1 MFGNYLKWV
10 EKQSSNFPYLAC
22 CEIELF
28 SKKKNSEK
36 QSLNRRYILL
46 IKDFFFLFF
55 TTKHKKTWKTIFTE
69 GFFYQNKQS
78 ARCVQLSPIV
88 SWETMKVIHFTNLD
102 GLWSRSSAHSWYL
115 PIWIL
120 NILPEGIVAA
130 CTQM

>member
-10 EKQSSNFPYLAC
+10 EKQSSNFSYLAC
-22 CEIELF
+22 CEIKLF
-28 SKKKNSEK
+28 SKKKISRK

-46 IKDFFFLFF
+46 IKDFFFFFLLPNTRKHEKLFL
-55 TTKHKKTWKTIFTE
+55 HKV
-69 GFFYQNKQS
+69 FFYQNKQS

-102 GLWSRSSAHSWYL
+102 GLWSPSSAHSWYL